1 MQLLLQ
7 LASLEGS
14 SLSPSSLVVGAL
26 TRLMTHA
33 RLLVELCRRDLVDR
47 RITECRTHDY
57 FHLRLLECF
66 DHAFAIN

>member
-1 MQLLLQ
+1 MHFLLPV
-7 LASLEGS
+7 ASLEGS
-14 SLSPSSLVVGAL
+14 DLSPSSQVVGAL
-26 TRLMTHA
+26 TRLVTHV

-47 RITECRTHDY
+47 RIIECRTHDY